1 MIDWLT
7 MVVPCKHPTPID
19 GGKVLCIDAD
29 GELSWE
35 SKKKRRVEGS
45 FGGSIGVA
53 TAAHEG
59 PDPCTHLWID
69 GNPAKWFQG
78 HNLWGTDDL
87 HGLAV
92 ATIEALVEQLGLTPT
107 DEDRAAWSEG
117 RIRLTRVDCT
127 ESFHLRSR
135 AEVLAWLRSAEQ
147 TAHLAN
153 RGRGQ
158 LMKGSTLY
166 FGKNSRRWSLKLYSK
181 GQEIRATGHGQ
192 DAVLAL
198 PHAVEWADKTLRAE
212 LTLRGME
219 LQRLNL
225 AYVGQWSD
233 KDSPGDGVTLELLRS
248 RLEGMTMTTTANLP
262 ADVLDSM
269 RPALRM
275 AYQSWESG
283 SDLRAILPHRTF
295 YKFRKELLVHG
306 IDIATLVPKEVSN
319 VVPLFKTLEAVP
331 AAIPDWAVG
340 TNLYYEPRRL
350 RVVG

>member
-1 MIDWLT
+1 
-7 MVVPCKHPTPID
+7 
-19 GGKVLCIDAD
+19 
-29 GELSWE
+29 
-35 SKKKRRVEGS
+35 
-45 FGGSIGVA
+45 
-53 TAAHEG
+53 
-59 PDPCTHLWID
+59 
-69 GNPAKWFQG
+69 
-78 HNLWGTDDL
+78 
-87 HGLAV
+87 
-92 ATIEALVEQLGLTPT
+92 
-107 DEDRAAWSEG
+107 
-117 RIRLTRVDCT
+117 
-127 ESFHLRSR
+127 
-135 AEVLAWLRSAEQ
+135 
-147 TAHLAN
+147 
-153 RGRGQ
+153 
-158 LMKGSTLY
+158 
-166 FGKNSRRWSLKLYSK
+166 GKNSRRWSLKLYSK
-181 GQEIRATGHGQ
+181 GQEIRAKGHGQ

-233 KDSPGDGVTLELLRS
+233 KDSPGEGVTLELLRS

-283 SDLRAILPHRTF
+283 SDLRAILPKPTF

-306 IDIATLVPKEVSN
+306 IDIATVVPKEVSN

>member
-7 MVVPCKHPTPID
+7 MVVPCKHQTPID
-19 GGKVLCIDAD
+19 GGKVLCVDAH

-107 DEDRAAWSEG
+107 DEDRAAWAEG

-181 GQEIRATGHGQ
+181 GQEIRAKGHGQ

-233 KDSPGDGVTLELLRS
+233 KDSPGEGVTLELLRS

-283 SDLRAILPHRTF
+283 SDLRAILPKPTF

>member
-7 MVVPCKHPTPID
+7 MVVPCKHQTPID
-19 GGKVLCIDAD
+19 GGKVLCVDAN

-107 DEDRAAWSEG
+107 DEDRAAWAEG

-181 GQEIRATGHGQ
+181 GQEIRAKGHGQ

-233 KDSPGDGVTLELLRS
+233 KDSPGEGVTLELLRS

-283 SDLRAILPHRTF
+283 SDLRAILPKPTF

-306 IDIATLVPKEVSN
+306 IDIATVVPKEVSN